1 VGLILAIAAVI
12 GVAFV
17 FRFVDSERERD
28 LRAWQIRLGIVADS
42 RFAAVSEW
50 VEEQYAHLT
59 VLAENAALQI
69 YMTELTLA
77 GGDREQVTEEAA
89 QAGYLRNLL
98 VVAAS
103 RGRFTGRP
111 TGPAVGANV
120 QRVGVAG
127 IALLDMTGRVIVS
140 TPEMPPIEG
149 ALRPFVT
156 TAPRGARALES
167 VHEGAAGTPTMAFI
181 APVFA
186 VQGEVGASEQI
197 GMVLGVKEIDQGL
210 YPRLRQPGAA
220 EATAE
225 TLLVRSTGT
234 VVEYLSPLGDGTPA
248 LQRTVALSTDEL
260 AAAFA
265 ISTPGGFAIKRDY
278 RDQEVLVTGRA
289 FAIAPWTLVHKIN
302 RAEALADSDAR
313 LTRILAVFLLTIA
326 VISAAILAVW
336 WHGSSR
342 RAQESAASYRGLAQR
357 FESQGRFLQLVTDS
371 QPNLIFIVDEEEG
384 RLRFANRMTAQ
395 RAGVES
401 GDLTGKT
408 LAAVFG
414 SDEAKRYQAHVK
426 DVVETGAPVSAV
438 DRIGGGDGMQV
449 VQSEHIPLAETEDQ
463 GGGVLVVERDITAAV
478 TERERRER
486 IQRQLVQTLVA
497 VVDRRDPYAANHSM
511 RVGTVARAIAEEMD
525 LEPIMVETVEIA
537 GSLMNLGKILVPK
550 EVLTKGESLSEEE
563 IKQVRDSIQTSA
575 DLIEGIEFDGPVVET
590 LRQLQE
596 RWDGAGVP
604 LGLAGDE
611 ILITAQIVAV
621 ANAFVAMV
629 SPRAYRPGSSFDEA
643 VETLLSEIRKAFER
657 RPVAALVN
665 YLDSRRGRER
675 WAHFTAPPAGT

>member
-156 TAPRGARALES
+156 TAPRGARALKS

-197 GMVLGVKEIDQGL
+197 GMVIGVKEIDQGL

-357 FESQGRFLQLVTDS
+357 FESQGRFLQLV
-371 QPNLIFIVDEEEG
+371 QPHDRAARRG
-384 RLRFANRMTAQ
+384 RERRPDGQDAGRGVRIRRGQALPGPCQGRRRDGRARLCGRPHRRGRRDAGGPVRAHSVGPNR
-395 RAGVES
+395 GS
-401 GDLTGKT
+401 G
-408 LAAVFG
+408 
-414 SDEAKRYQAHVK
+414 R
-426 DVVETGAPVSAV
+426 
-438 DRIGGGDGMQV
+438 
-449 VQSEHIPLAETEDQ
+449 
-463 GGGVLVVERDITAAV
+463 RDITAAV